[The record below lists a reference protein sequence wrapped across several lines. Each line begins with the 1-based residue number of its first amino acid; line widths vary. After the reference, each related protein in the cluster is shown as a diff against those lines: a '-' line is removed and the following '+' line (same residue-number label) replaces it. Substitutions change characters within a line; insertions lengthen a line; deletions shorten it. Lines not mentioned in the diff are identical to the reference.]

1 MITIGTPLLEQSF
14 VLMLM
19 VVLVALIL
27 VQCSYLQKLQ
37 NQLEKIGISYTERKD
52 FMIKLLLGASPC
64 TYWSIA
70 KREGREVV
78 AAGQGWELFKNFLI
92 AKEQFKP
99 DFFLYE
105 NNQSMSSAIKEQIS
119 NELRTSPIPI
129 DSALVSAQMRKRY
142 YWLNGIAPIPEDR
155 GIVLRDILENDVDL
169 TCNDKAYCLTARY
182 GNCVAWN
189 TLERKQRNMVAIRVG
204 NLPKSDGTISTSQAY
219 RVYSIDG
226 KSVNLVANGGGIGAK
241 TGLYAIPSSKG
252 YIVQNGQILIRDKW
266 YDVKLDNGIYEIRKL
281 TPVEC
286 ERLQTLPDNF
296 TAGISNSQ
304 RYKCLGNGW
313 TAEVIIHLLSHLL
326 KDVPRNEELQVVSLY
341 DGIATGRY
349 CLDKLGF
356 TNVKYS
362 AYEIDNFAIK
372 VAKNNYPDIIEL
384 GDAFQVRNIIN

>member
-1 MITIGTPLLEQSF
+1 
-14 VLMLM
+14 
-19 VVLVALIL
+19 
-27 VQCSYLQKLQ
+27 
-37 NQLEKIGISYTERKD
+37 
-52 FMIKLLLGASPC
+52 MIKLLLGASPC

-155 GIVLRDILENDVDL
+155 GIVLRDILENGVDL

-189 TLERKQRNMVAIRVG
+189 TLERKQRNMVAIRIG

-252 YIVQNGQILIRDKW
+252 YIVQNGQMLIRDKW

-356 TNVKYS
+356 TNVNYS

>member
-1 MITIGTPLLEQSF
+1 
-14 VLMLM
+14 
-19 VVLVALIL
+19 
-27 VQCSYLQKLQ
+27 
-37 NQLEKIGISYTERKD
+37 
-52 FMIKLLLGASPC
+52 MIKLLLGASPC

-155 GIVLRDILENDVDL
+155 GIVLRDILENGVDL

-182 GNCVAWN
+182 GNAVAWN

-226 KSVNLVANGGGIGAK
+226 KSVNLTANGGGIGAK

-252 YIVQNGQILIRDKW
+252 YIVQNGQMLIRDKW

-286 ERLQTLPDNF
+286 
-296 TAGISNSQ
+296 
-304 RYKCLGNGW
+304 
-313 TAEVIIHLLSHLL
+313 
-326 KDVPRNEELQVVSLY
+326 
-341 DGIATGRY
+341 
-349 CLDKLGF
+349 
-356 TNVKYS
+356 
-362 AYEIDNFAIK
+362 
-372 VAKNNYPDIIEL
+372 
-384 GDAFQVRNIIN
+384 

>member
-1 MITIGTPLLEQSF
+1 M
-14 VLMLM
+14 
-19 VVLVALIL
+19 
-27 VQCSYLQKLQ
+27 
-37 NQLEKIGISYTERKD
+37 
-52 FMIKLLLGASPC
+52 
-64 TYWSIA
+64 
-70 KREGREVV
+70 
-78 AAGQGWELFKNFLI
+78 
-92 AKEQFKP
+92 
-99 DFFLYE
+99 
-105 NNQSMSSAIKEQIS
+105 
-119 NELRTSPIPI
+119 
-129 DSALVSAQMRKRY
+129 
-142 YWLNGIAPIPEDR
+142 NGIAPIPEDR
-155 GIVLRDILENDVDL
+155 GIVLRDILENGADL

-182 GNCVAWN
+182 GNAVAWN

-226 KSVNLVANGGGIGAK
+226 KSVNLTANGGGIGAK

-266 YDVKLDNGIYEIRKL
+266 YDVKLGNGIYEIRKL

-356 TNVKYS
+356 TNVHYS